1 MKKKPGFALR
11 SVCGEQFLIAEGL
24 SNIDFSK
31 LIALNESSAYLWNA
45 IDDGEER
52 AYWDDV
58 QDEVMSAEVDL
69 KRVLNRFWNLVIPTG
84 QVRHR
89 GRSQLSLSLVSS
101 DLTVVFHSLVPGGD

>member
-45 IDDGEER
+45 INEGEKFTIDSLTALILEEYEVEENTAR
-52 AYWDDV
+52 NDV
-58 QDEVMSAEVDL
+58 KA
-69 KRVLNRFWNLVIPTG
+69 LVASMLEAGVIE
-84 QVRHR
+84 
-89 GRSQLSLSLVSS
+89 
-101 DLTVVFHSLVPGGD
+101 

>member
-45 IDDGEER
+45 IDEGEEFTIDSLTALILQEYEVEENTAR
-52 AYWDDV
+52 NDV
-58 QDEVMSAEVDL
+58 KA
-69 KRVLNRFWNLVIPTG
+69 LVASMLEAGVIE
-84 QVRHR
+84 
-89 GRSQLSLSLVSS
+89 
-101 DLTVVFHSLVPGGD
+101 

>member
-45 IDDGEER
+45 VADDEEFTIDSLTALLLEE
-52 AYWDDV
+52 Y
-58 QDEVMSAEVDL
+58 EVDESTARNDV
-69 KRVLNRFWNLVIPTG
+69 KALVASMLEAGVIE
-84 QVRHR
+84 
-89 GRSQLSLSLVSS
+89 
-101 DLTVVFHSLVPGGD
+101 